1 MATNEPAGQLRTLLD
16 NLSPGRKISL
26 VVLTA
31 ATLLGFAAM
40 MFWAGRPDYQV
51 LYTDLTMEDS
61 AAIFQR
67 LKESKVPYQLSAD
80 GKTILIP
87 QENVYEMRLE
97 LAAQGL
103 PQQGSAGFE
112 LFDDTKLGMTEF
124 LQNVN
129 YQRALQGELSRTIGR
144 FEEVESARVHLV
156 MASRS
161 LFVEEQEPATAS
173 VILKMRPG
181 KWLGKEQIQ
190 GIVHLVSSSISGLK
204 PENVTIVDG
213 NGKMLAG
220 FPNSSGMAGVTSD
233 QLAFQEKVEK
243 NLETRV
249 KTMLEKALGPERA
262 IVRVSAEIDF
272 RQHEQTEERYL
283 ADNRVVRS
291 EKQLNENA
299 SGSAEMAQGVPGA
312 VSNMTARDQT
322 GTGARGSAFQK
333 EDRTVNYEIGK
344 VTSHTVAPVGTVSR
358 ISVAALVDGTYRQVA
373 GKDGGSEQKYLPRSP
388 DEMAKLESIIK
399 RAVNFDADRGDKV
412 EVANIPFAAD
422 PRMAGMGE
430 ATEAPEPFYKTYA
443 PLFKYGLV
451 AVFVLLSFLF
461 VIRPLVRWL
470 TAGSMGD
477 VEILK
482 QLPMTVG
489 EIERGYGEENSGF
502 REQAEALLKNDNE
515 TSLGVLQDWLKET
528 T

>member
-26 VVLTA
+26 VVLTV

-51 LYTDLTMEDS
+51 LYSDLTMEDS

-67 LKESKVPYQLSAD
+67 LKESKIPYQLSAD

-87 QENVYEMRLE
+87 RENVYEMRLE

-103 PQQGSAGFE
+103 PEQGSAGFE

-129 YQRALQGELSRTIGR
+129 YQRALQGELARTIGR
-144 FEEVESARVHLV
+144 FDEVESARVHLV

-173 VILKMRPG
+173 VILKMRSG

-190 GIVHLVSSSISGLK
+190 GIVHLVSSSISGLR

-220 FPNSSGMAGVTSD
+220 FPDKSGMAGVTSD

-262 IVRVSAEIDF
+262 IVRVSADIDF
-272 RQHEQTEERYL
+272 QQHEQTEERYFP
-283 ADNRVVRS
+283 DNRVIRS
-291 EKQLNENA
+291 EKRLNENA
-299 SGSAEMAQGVPGA
+299 SGTAQ
-312 VSNMTARDQT
+312 M
-322 GTGARGSAFQK
+322 ARGC
-333 EDRTVNYEIGK
+333 
-344 VTSHTVAPVGTVSR
+344 
-358 ISVAALVDGTYRQVA
+358 
-373 GKDGGSEQKYLPRSP
+373 
-388 DEMAKLESIIK
+388 
-399 RAVNFDADRGDKV
+399 RGRF
-412 EVANIPFAAD
+412 P
-422 PRMAGMGE
+422 
-430 ATEAPEPFYKTYA
+430 T
-443 PLFKYGLV
+443 
-451 AVFVLLSFLF
+451 
-461 VIRPLVRWL
+461 
-470 TAGSMGD
+470 
-477 VEILK
+477 
-482 QLPMTVG
+482 
-489 EIERGYGEENSGF
+489 
-502 REQAEALLKNDNE
+502 
-515 TSLGVLQDWLKET
+515 
-528 T
+528 